1 MSAPV
6 EPAGRRYL
14 AGVVRLLHEVSTDGW
29 EPIARAAALVA
40 RTVAAGGLI
49 HAFGTGHSHLLA
61 EELFYR
67 AGGLAQVN
75 PILVDPLMLHSGAAR
90 STRLERLPGLAA
102 ALLDAEPVDPRDLML
117 VASNSG
123 GNATCVEMLLAARD
137 RGLATIALT
146 SVQHSTASAARAGA
160 GPRLHELA
168 DVVLDNRGTAGDAS
182 VEIPTGAGPPLRVAP
197 TSTVVGAA
205 ILQAVVAQAVELLV
219 DDGVVPDVFA
229 SSNLAGGD
237 ARNHALLQ
245 SYAGRVRS
253 L

>member
-1 MSAPV
+1 MTS
-6 EPAGRRYL
+6 AGRRYL
-14 AGVVRLLHEVSTDGW
+14 AEIAGLLAQVEADGW
-29 EPIARAAALVA
+29 EQVSRAAALVA
-40 RTVAAGGLI
+40 GTVEAGGLI
-49 HAFGTGHSHLLA
+49 HVFGTGHSHLLA

-90 STRLERLPGLAA
+90 STRLERVPGLAA
-102 ALLDAEPVDPRDLML
+102 ALLADEPVGPDDLMV

-123 GNATCVEMLLAARD
+123 GNATGVEMVLAAREL
-137 RGLATIALT
+137 GLPTIALT
-146 SVQHSTASAARAGA
+146 SVAHATAAAARAGA

-168 DVVLDNRGTAGDAS
+168 DVVLDNHGRPGDAA
-182 VEIPTGAGPPLRVAP
+182 VVPAGSEVAVSP

-205 ILQAVVAQAVELLV
+205 ILNAVVAEAVELLLAR
-219 DDGVVPDVFA
+219 GVVPDVFA

-237 ARNHALLQ
+237 ETNRALLAA
-245 SYAGRVRS
+245 YGPRVRS